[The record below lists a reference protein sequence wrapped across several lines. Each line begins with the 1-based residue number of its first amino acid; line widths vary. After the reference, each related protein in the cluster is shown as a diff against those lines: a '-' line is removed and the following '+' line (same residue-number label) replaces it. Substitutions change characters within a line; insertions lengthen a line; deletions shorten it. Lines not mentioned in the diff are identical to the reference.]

1 MIQRTAS
8 ENGLSAGIYFV
19 LHSCKKLL
27 DTSIPAAILR
37 DLRPVDFDITS
48 SEAFIRRRVF
58 DMRPWLAHGLTDSQS
73 DRRKGYLYSIISRIT
88 NWYKN
93 DDPVNKQGF
102 LKRPRI
108 ILARVTR
115 GALKPSELKE
125 DLFLDRW
132 LSGLQNQDS

>member
-1 MIQRTAS
+1 
-8 ENGLSAGIYFV
+8 
-19 LHSCKKLL
+19 
-27 DTSIPAAILR
+27 
-37 DLRPVDFDITS
+37 
-48 SEAFIRRRVF
+48 
-58 DMRPWLAHGLTDSQS
+58 MRPWLAHGLTDSQS